1 MNNASAMQSGMAQE
15 LKMNLLGNL
24 DQILLVA
31 IGSFTNVNLLLTLL
45 HAMLSQRL
53 DGLQSYSLPF
63 P

>member
-1 MNNASAMQSGMAQE
+1 
-15 LKMNLLGNL
+15 MNLLGNL

>member
-1 MNNASAMQSGMAQE
+1 MQSGMAQE

>member
-53 DGLQSYSLPF
+53 NGLQTYSLSF